1 MQKPRAFTL
10 VELLVV
16 IAIIALLMSILMPAL
31 GRVRKQAKLVIC
43 QSNLK
48 QWGAVFS
55 MYTGDNDGYFQEG
68 WGSGPT
74 PASNW
79 WMGAT
84 RPYYNNVGELRCCP
98 MAANLDKKVEDGYI
112 NFGVWTDRWL
122 DNIGDYGSYG
132 INGWVENK
140 HEEISADLDWMAP
153 LRWRSA
159 NASGA
164 ANVPLF
170 LDAPWIDAWPLDD
183 DFPPEFDNWHW
194 QQGGMMSRFC
204 KNRHE
209 GYINCVFL
217 DFSVSKIGLKQMW
230 TLKWHRTF
238 DTCNAWTTCGNVTR
252 SDWANHGSGWMVNF
266 KDY

>member
-16 IAIIALLMSILMPAL
+16 IAIIALLMSILIPAL
-31 GRVRKQAKLVIC
+31 GRVKKQAKVAIC

-68 WGSGPT
+68 WGDGPT
-74 PASNW
+74 PVSNW

-84 RPYYNNVGELRCCP
+84 RSYYKEADLRCCP
-98 MAANLDKKVEDGYI
+98 MAANLDKKVVDGYI
-112 NFGVWTDRWL
+112 NFGVWDDRWL

-140 HEEISADLDWMAP
+140 QEEISGLEWMAP

-159 NASGA
+159 NVSGA
-164 ANVPLF
+164 GNIPLF
-170 LDAPWIDAWPLDD
+170 LDAPWIDCWPQHTDA
-183 DFPPEFDNWHW
+183 PPPFDNYEWR
-194 QQGGMMSRFC
+194 QGSMMSRFC

-209 GYINCVFL
+209 GYINCLFL
-217 DFSVSKIGLKQMW
+217 SFSVRKIGLKEMW
-230 TLKWHRTF
+230 KLKWHRTF
-238 DTCNAWTTCGNVTR
+238 DLDGGPTAAEFD
-252 SDWANHGSGWMVNF
+252 SQAPWMKEF
-266 KDY
+266 KYYE